1 MYSNCQLPNVS
12 QQEMK
17 VFHDQMKCEK
27 NYFSRAPIK
36 KISL

>member
-17 VFHDQMKCEK
+17 VFHDQMKCE